1 MLNTTRNLHPRRFT
15 LSTLALTLSLPLTGV
30 AVSLTAAPAQ
40 AAITLAEDDSEP
52 GLLSAQKSQIVPI
65 TLPADA
71 FRFTGKKESAQ
82 LVEALKNLA
91 KQNQAV
97 IGEVEVLLWQDGDA
111 AKKDLPARLEKAG
124 YAYAPKPA
132 MKLDEGTVT
141 LFTAANK
148 AKKHSLLGL
157 WFAQKENLLLVW
169 TLTMPAAKAP
179 AAEQA
184 DANAGPSEPE
194 PASKTPSGKVPAD
207 LIGDWSWTTISR
219 VNYVDTNTNQL
230 MAPSGMSAKFTFTRD
245 GRYKKFFYVRQRTYS
260 LVSEATTTEEGT
272 VTFGEDSFT
281 MHPEKGHY
289 KGNTGSRLIDR
300 DMTREERKVTT
311 YRWEWRSENGK
322 RLLYIGPDAKSL
334 SLFKRSE

>member
-1 MLNTTRNLHPRRFT
+1 MSNTTRNLSSHRFS
-15 LSTLALTLSLPLTGV
+15 LSALALMISLPLTGV
-30 AVSLTAAPAQ
+30 AASLTAAPAQ
-40 AAITLAEDDSEP
+40 ATITQAEDNSEP
-52 GLLSAQKSQIVPI
+52 GLVSAKKSQIVPI
-65 TLPADA
+65 ALPSDA

-91 KQNQAV
+91 KQNQAT
-97 IGEVEVLLWQDGDA
+97 IGEVEVLLWQGGDA
-111 AKKDLPARLEKAG
+111 AKKDLPDRLEKAG

-132 MKLDEGTVT
+132 MKLDEGTIT
-141 LFTAANK
+141 LFTAASK
-148 AKKHSLLGL
+148 AKKGSLLGL
-157 WFAQKENLLLVW
+157 WVAQKESLLLAW
-169 TLTMPAAKAP
+169 TLTTPADKASAIEP
-179 AAEQA
+179 TAQ
-184 DANAGPSEPE
+184 SESLSVSE
-194 PASKTPSGKVPAD
+194 PASNTLPAKIPAD
-207 LIGDWSWTTISR
+207 LIGDWSWTTIGS

-230 MAPSGMSAKFTFTRD
+230 TAPSGMSAKFTFTRD
-245 GRYKKFFYVRQRTYS
+245 GRYKKFFYVRQCTYS

-281 MHPEKGHY
+281 MHPQKGHY